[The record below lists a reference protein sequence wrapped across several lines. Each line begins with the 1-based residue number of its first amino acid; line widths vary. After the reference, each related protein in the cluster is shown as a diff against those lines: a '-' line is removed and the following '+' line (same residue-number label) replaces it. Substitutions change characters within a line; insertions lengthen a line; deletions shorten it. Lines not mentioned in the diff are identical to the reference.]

1 MSDTPTIR
9 TLRYMRGEGYTCD
22 ITEHWNHFVKRRKD
36 LFGFVDIVAAKPGE
50 RLRLIQCTSGDN
62 VSKRIEKIQTIPVAV
77 VLAETCSIFVVGWRK
92 VGKPARWQPRFV
104 QMIPDGNGKLEAV
117 EL

>member
-1 MSDTPTIR
+1 MSDTPTTR

-22 ITEHWNHFVKRRKD
+22 ISEHWNPFVKRRKD
-36 LFGFVDIVAAKPGE
+36 LFNFIDIVAAKAGE

-62 VSKRIEKIQTIPVAV
+62 VSKRVEKIQSIPVAAI
-77 VLAETCSIFVVGWRK
+77 LAETCCIFVVGWRK

-104 QMIPDGNGKLEAV
+104 QMIPDGNGGLVTV